1 MFGEFRVIFSCELYC
16 VWGVQSYFSWA
27 WYFGEERRYNEVEKA
42 YNREYMLKAT

>member
-27 WYFGEERRYNEVEKA
+27 WYIGEERRYNEA
-42 YNREYMLKAT
+42 MRLKRHTTGNIC